1 VLDSSCYVCFV
12 LLLRHFSANLI
23 VPQTHAE
30 TEKYLVVLGNLQW
43 FYTLQKNVINC
54 CQASV
59 LDYLPSTHNKT
70 KTVLPFLQNKQEYST
85 KKQKSVLENDKKNLR
100 KCFFVILSLKAA
112 LCYMQVVYAN

>member
-1 VLDSSCYVCFV
+1 
-12 LLLRHFSANLI
+12 
-23 VPQTHAE
+23 
-30 TEKYLVVLGNLQW
+30 VVLYVTKKRNS
-43 FYTLQKNVINC
+43 YC

-100 KCFFVILSLKAA
+100 KCFFLILSLKAA